1 MVDSGNRDNWKRAG
15 SLLALGGADGD
26 VAPGPRDG
34 SLLSIAEGEQK
45 AKAREGAATRHR
57 LARARRETQLASL
70 DGKPDTARPGNEL
83 PQNPVEQLPRE
94 DTLPPLGG
102 DTSEPQRGF
111 AGILPDLGGVLRA
124 KPTAAPLNANDA
136 SGERRSGSDDGD
148 SFDLHWKPLIDP
160 MKVVGGIARSKLLI
174 ASTTLTGALLGI
186 AIALST
192 PKMYQAWTEMIVDP
206 RNLKISNTELTEGG
220 LPSDATLAIVENQV
234 RVMTSGTVL
243 TKVVQKLNL
252 ADDPEFNGQGSG
264 GFGFGGITSTIRSI
278 LSRDDGA
285 AGGGEDNRHALAVA
299 NLAESLTVERGGKT
313 FVITVGATTQDGEKS
328 ALIANTM
335 TEVFLQTYGEIQSG
349 TAGRATG
356 ELTGRL
362 DEMRAAVEAAE
373 RKVDAFKAENDL
385 IDAQGRL
392 ITDDEILRLNDQ
404 LSSARARTL
413 ELNARAASARSVAVD
428 SVLSGTLPEAVNSA
442 AITEARAQYAVLKQ
456 EADRLAVRLGP
467 RHPERLAVEA
477 QLGGARERINV
488 ELRRVVASI
497 QVELKRA
504 VQLEQELA
512 GRLAQLKV
520 RQGDVS
526 NELVTLRELERDASA
541 KRSVYEAFLLRARET
556 GEQKDINSANITVIS
571 KAYPPLHANPPSR
584 ATIALTGMVL
594 GFLTGVGLGAMRGA
608 YESLQDTAN
617 RRQRSRSRS
626 DSRSRSARLPNRR
639 GGENLPEAAT
649 PPAAPI
655 ASRDAFVDPVAN
667 GHYGAADHMMDGRS
681 AASSEPAPSAGR
693 HDASPS
699 QANALPPHAQNSAF
713 APPHQAY
720 AAPGYPAH
728 MPQQMVYGMPHPQQ
742 QNGHVQAP
750 VLYAWQPV
758 GMGTAAMPQVAPEPL
773 KPDVATIAEKDIAA
787 ERQEQ
792 IEEIR
797 DSLREFRA
805 AVKDLTESRTRRR
818 YF

>member
-1 MVDSGNRDNWKRAG
+1 MVDSGYRDNWKRAG

-26 VAPGPRDG
+26 VASGPRDG
-34 SLLSIAEGEQK
+34 SLLSIAESEKK
-45 AKAREGAATRHR
+45 AKAREDAATRHR
-57 LARARRETQLASL
+57 LARTRRETRLASL
-70 DGKPDTARPGNEL
+70 DGKPDTARQDREL
-83 PQNPVEQLPRE
+83 PQDPVEQPPRE
-94 DTLPPLGG
+94 ETVPPLGG

-111 AGILPDLGGVLRA
+111 AGILPGLGEVLRA
-124 KPTAAPLNANDA
+124 KSNAAPLNANDA

-148 SFDLHWKPLIDP
+148 SSDLHWKPLIDP

-264 GFGFGGITSTIRSI
+264 GFGSITSTIRS
-278 LSRDDGA
+278 LWSRDDGA

-313 FVITVGATTQDGEKS
+313 FVITVGAKTQDGEKS

-335 TEVFLQTYGEIQSG
+335 TEVFLQTYGEIQAG

-404 LSSARARTL
+404 LGNARARTL

-428 SVLSGTLPEAVNSA
+428 SVLSGALPEAVNSA

-477 QLGGARERINV
+477 QIAGARERINV

-571 KAYPPLHANPPSR
+571 RAYPPLHANPPSR
-584 ATIALTGMVL
+584 STIALTGMVL

-617 RRQRSRSRS
+617 RRQRSRTRGV
-626 DSRSRSARLPNRR
+626 SRSRPARLPSAR
-639 GGENLPEAAT
+639 GRENVPEAAT
-649 PPAAPI
+649 APAAPDP
-655 ASRDAFVDPVAN
+655 SRHAFVDSVVN
-667 GHYGAADHMMDGRS
+667 GRSGVADHPMMEGPS
-681 AASSEPAPSAGR
+681 ATSSEPAPNANL
-693 HDASPS
+693 HDASPA
-699 QANALPPHAQNSAF
+699 QANVVPTHVHNSAF

-720 AAPGYPAH
+720 APPGYPAH
-728 MPQQMVYGMPHPQQ
+728 MPQQVVYGVPHPQQ
-742 QNGHVQAP
+742 QNGRAQAP

-758 GMGTAAMPQVAPEPL
+758 GMGPAAMPQVAPEPL
-773 KPDVATIAEKDIAA
+773 KPEASAIAEKDIAA
-787 ERQEQ
+787 ERQDQ